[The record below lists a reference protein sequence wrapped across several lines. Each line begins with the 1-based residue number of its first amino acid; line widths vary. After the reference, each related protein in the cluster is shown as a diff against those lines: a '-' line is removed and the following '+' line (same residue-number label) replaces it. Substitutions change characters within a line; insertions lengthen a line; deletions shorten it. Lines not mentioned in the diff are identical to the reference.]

1 MLRQLL
7 STSLIAFLAAAS
19 QSGSSKNRSKPNA
32 EVTGARAS
40 QSVGIQITIFSGE
53 NALLVPYCSEGEGD
67 IESLCNLAIQIQIE
81 SPNGWTRIKPRYPNI
96 VLGGVAADKWK
107 SQLIPAGQSHVF
119 DFGFTKDDFAVQHGQ
134 RLRVIVKAWRDEQ
147 SMRAQQPPIQLTTAP
162 FECP

>member
-7 STSLIAFLAAAS
+7 SSSLIAFLAAAS
-19 QSGSSKNRSKPNA
+19 QGGLGKSPSTPHV
-32 EVTGARAS
+32 EVDARAY
-40 QSVGIQITIFSGE
+40 QSVRIQITVFSGQSE
-53 NALLVPYCSEGEGD
+53 LLVPHCTERKGD
-67 IESLCNLAIQIQIE
+67 EFLCDLAIQIQVE
-81 SPNGWTRIKPRYPNI
+81 SPNGWTRIKPRYPNV

-107 SQLIPAGQSHVF
+107 SQPIPAGQSHVF
-119 DFGFTKDDFAVQHGQ
+119 YFWFSKDDFAVQHGQ